1 MYDVNVL
8 LIEEKNLQLNDAFPN
23 KNSSNKLS
31 MYVCMYVWVNYQNS
45 YLPLQFNYNLKTK
58 K

>member
-31 MYVCMYVWVNYQNS
+31 MYVCMSKLSKFIFATAIQ
-45 YLPLQFNYNLKTK
+45 LQPKTK